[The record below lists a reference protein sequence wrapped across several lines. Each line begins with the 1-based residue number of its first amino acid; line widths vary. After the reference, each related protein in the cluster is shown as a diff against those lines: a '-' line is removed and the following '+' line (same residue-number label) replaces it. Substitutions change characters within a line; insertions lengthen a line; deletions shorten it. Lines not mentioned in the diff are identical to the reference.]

1 MSINVL
7 NRRVHTLTLLTM
19 AVSLGL
25 FGCSDN
31 DNFNGNI
38 DDDTSDSTYAADI
51 QRTEFGIPHIT
62 AKNYKGL
69 GYGVGY
75 AFAEDN
81 ICSLAR
87 EIVIAKGESMRYL
100 GAEGNENSDVFYT
113 WYNSPE
119 RRSGFL
125 GAQDPEVIDAVKGY
139 AAGYNRYLRD
149 TGLFFPIDPGA
160 NASIGGMVA
169 TRASGTNAVRYGS
182 MKDVVLALEVVTASG
197 DIVRTGTRAKKSA
210 AGYDLTRL
218 MVGSEGTLGIVT
230 EVTLKLFGI
239 SECIGSGICHFPTIE
254 DACQAVMLTIQMCL
268 PIARIELLDA
278 MQIKAC
284 NQYANLNLTETPTL
298 FVEFHGTEA
307 SVAEQAQIFT
317 DIIEEFGG
325 TDFAWDTNE
334 AERKR
339 LWQAR
344 HNAYHASSALRP
356 EASALSTDACVP
368 ISRLSECVS
377 ATAKDIEA
385 SGMIGPIVGH
395 VGDGNFHVLL
405 LVDTNNPEEVATA
418 DGIISRLASRA
429 IEMDGT
435 CTGEHGIGQGKQKY
449 MQQEH
454 GNALLLMQAIKSAFD
469 PKNILNPGKIWPE
482 TLLTI

>member
-1 MSINVL
+1 MSSLPDSIMNDSIKPDYGTAIADLKIRFGQQLSTNTAVCEQHGHTMTWLANQPPDAVL
-7 NRRVHTLTLLTM
+7 TVQDKHDVAA
-19 AVSLGL
+19 AVEI
-25 FGCSDN
+25 CN
-31 DNFNGNI
+31 QHHMPVI
-38 DDDTSDSTYAADI
+38 A
-51 QRTEFGIPHIT
+51 FGIGSSLEGQLNAPFG
-62 AKNYKGL
+62 GL
-69 GYGVGY
+69 CIDMHAMDAILQVNNEDLTVTVQPGVT
-75 AFAEDN
+75 
-81 ICSLAR
+81 R
-87 EIVIAKGESMRYL
+87 EQL
-100 GAEGNENSDVFYT
+100 NH
-113 WYNSPE
+113 
-119 RRSGFL
+119 
-125 GAQDPEVIDAVKGY
+125 
-139 AAGYNRYLRD
+139 YLRD

-169 TRASGTNAVRYGS
+169 TRASGTNAVRYGT
-182 MKDVVLALEVVTASG
+182 MKDVVLALEVVTANG

-218 MVGSEGTLGIVT
+218 MIGSEGTLGIVT
-230 EVTLKLFGI
+230 EITLKLFGI

-278 MQIKAC
+278 LQIKAC
-284 NQYANLNLTETPTL
+284 NQYDNLSLTETPTL

-307 SVAEQAQIFT
+307 SVQEQAQIFT
-317 DIIEEFGG
+317 EIIEEFGG
-325 TDFAWDTNE
+325 KDFSWDTNE

-356 EASALSTDACVP
+356 KASALSTDACVP
-368 ISRLSECVS
+368 ISRLAECVS
-377 ATAKDIEA
+377 ETVKDIEA

-405 LVDTNNPEEVATA
+405 LVDTDNPTEIATA
-418 DGIISRLASRA
+418 EDIIGRLAKRA

-454 GNALLLMQAIKSAFD
+454 GNALVLMQAIKAALD
-469 PKNILNPGKIWPE
+469 PNNILNPGKIWPHP
-482 TLLTI
+482 IPASA

>member
-1 MSINVL
+1 MSISDVRIAPLTNEPSVNNNQKDNSDTCNHDAAIKALQAQFGGKLSTNLTVREQHGHTMTWLTNQPPDAVL
-7 NRRVHTLTLLTM
+7 TAQNKHDVAQ
-19 AVSLGL
+19 AVAI
-25 FGCSDN
+25 CN
-31 DNFNGNI
+31 
-38 DDDTSDSTYAADI
+38 
-51 QRTEFGIPHIT
+51 Q
-62 AKNYKGL
+62 YKMPVIAF
-69 GYGVGY
+69 GVGSSLEGQLNAPY
-75 AFAEDN
+75 GGLCIDMHELDAIVQVNNED
-81 ICSLAR
+81 LTVTVQPGVTR
-87 EIVIAKGESMRYL
+87 EQL
-100 GAEGNENSDVFYT
+100 NH
-113 WYNSPE
+113 
-119 RRSGFL
+119 
-125 GAQDPEVIDAVKGY
+125 
-139 AAGYNRYLRD
+139 YLRD

-169 TRASGTNAVRYGS
+169 TRASGTNAVRYGT

-197 DIVRTGTRAKKSA
+197 DIIRTGTRAKKSA

-218 MVGSEGTLGIVT
+218 MIGSEGTLGIVT

-239 SECIGSGICHFPTIE
+239 NECIGSGLCHFPTIE

-278 MQIKAC
+278 LQVKAC
-284 NQYANLNLTETPTL
+284 NQYANLDLVETPTL

-307 SVAEQAQIFT
+307 GVCEQAQTFT

-325 TDFAWDTNE
+325 TDFVWDTNE

-356 EASALSTDACVP
+356 EAKALSTDACVP
-368 ISRLSECVS
+368 ISRLAECVS
-377 ATAKDIEA
+377 ATAKDIEDA
-385 SGMIGPIVGH
+385 GMIGPIVGH

-405 LVDTNNPEEVATA
+405 LVDTDNPEEVAKA
-418 DGIISRLASRA
+418 EDIIGRLAIRA

-454 GNALLLMQAIKSAFD
+454 GNALGMMQAIKSALD
-469 PKNILNPGKIWPE
+469 PNNILNPGKIWP
-482 TLLTI
+482 

>member
-1 MSINVL
+1 MSSLPVSPLNDTLKSDYSDAIAALKTHFGNQLSTNITVCEQHGHTMTWLTNQPPDAVL
-7 NRRVHTLTLLTM
+7 TVQNKDEVAT
-19 AVSLGL
+19 AVEI
-25 FGCSDN
+25 CN
-31 DNFNGNI
+31 QHHMPVI
-38 DDDTSDSTYAADI
+38 A
-51 QRTEFGIPHIT
+51 FGIGSSLEGQLNAP
-62 AKNYKGL
+62 YGGL
-69 GYGVGY
+69 CIDMHAMDAILQVNNEDLTVTVQPGVT
-75 AFAEDN
+75 
-81 ICSLAR
+81 R
-87 EIVIAKGESMRYL
+87 EQL
-100 GAEGNENSDVFYT
+100 NH
-113 WYNSPE
+113 
-119 RRSGFL
+119 
-125 GAQDPEVIDAVKGY
+125 
-139 AAGYNRYLRD
+139 YLRD

-169 TRASGTNAVRYGS
+169 TRASGTNAVRYGT
-182 MKDVVLALEVVTASG
+182 MKDVVLALEVVTANG
-197 DIVRTGTRAKKSA
+197 EIVRTGTRAKKSA

-218 MVGSEGTLGIVT
+218 MIGSEGTLGIVT

-307 SVAEQAQIFT
+307 HVREQAQMFT

-325 TDFAWDTNE
+325 HDFSWDTNE

-368 ISRLSECVS
+368 ISRLAECVS

-405 LVDTNNPEEVATA
+405 LVDTNNPEEIATA
-418 DGIISRLASRA
+418 EAIIGRLATRA

-454 GNALLLMQAIKSAFD
+454 GNALVLMQAIKSALD
-469 PKNILNPGKIWPE
+469 PNNILNPGKIWPQA
-482 TLLTI
+482 LPTI

>member
-1 MSINVL
+1 MSFLPNSLLNDTIKPDYSAAIADLKIRFGQKLSTNTAVCEQHGHTMTWLANQPPDAVL
-7 NRRVHTLTLLTM
+7 TVQDKQDVAA
-19 AVSLGL
+19 AVEI
-25 FGCSDN
+25 CN
-31 DNFNGNI
+31 QHHMPVI
-38 DDDTSDSTYAADI
+38 A
-51 QRTEFGIPHIT
+51 FGIGSSLEGQLNAPFG
-62 AKNYKGL
+62 GL
-69 GYGVGY
+69 CIDMHTMDAILQVNNEDLTVTVQPGVT
-75 AFAEDN
+75 
-81 ICSLAR
+81 R
-87 EIVIAKGESMRYL
+87 EQL
-100 GAEGNENSDVFYT
+100 NH
-113 WYNSPE
+113 
-119 RRSGFL
+119 
-125 GAQDPEVIDAVKGY
+125 
-139 AAGYNRYLRD
+139 YLRD

-169 TRASGTNAVRYGS
+169 TRASGTNAVRYGT
-182 MKDVVLALEVVTASG
+182 MKDVVLALEVVTANG

-218 MVGSEGTLGIVT
+218 MIGSEGTLGIVT

-284 NQYANLNLTETPTL
+284 NQYANLDLTETPTL

-307 SVAEQAQIFT
+307 SVQEQAQMFT

-325 TDFAWDTNE
+325 KDFSWDTNE

-368 ISRLSECVS
+368 ISRLAECVS
-377 ATAKDIEA
+377 ETAKDIEA

-405 LVDTNNPEEVATA
+405 LVDTNNPTEIATA
-418 DGIISRLASRA
+418 EDIIGRLAKRA

-454 GNALLLMQAIKSAFD
+454 GNALVLMQAIKMALD
-469 PKNILNPGKIWPE
+469 PNNILNPGKIWPHP
-482 TLLTI
+482 ISDSAPA

>member
-1 MSINVL
+1 MSSLPDSIMNDSIKPDYGTAIADLKIRFGQQLSTNIAVCEQHGHTMTWLANQPPDAVL
-7 NRRVHTLTLLTM
+7 TVQDKHDVAA
-19 AVSLGL
+19 AVEI
-25 FGCSDN
+25 CN
-31 DNFNGNI
+31 QHHMPVI
-38 DDDTSDSTYAADI
+38 A
-51 QRTEFGIPHIT
+51 FGIGSSLEGQLNAPFG
-62 AKNYKGL
+62 GL
-69 GYGVGY
+69 CIDMHAMDAILQVNNEDLTVTVQPGVT
-75 AFAEDN
+75 
-81 ICSLAR
+81 R
-87 EIVIAKGESMRYL
+87 EQL
-100 GAEGNENSDVFYT
+100 NH
-113 WYNSPE
+113 
-119 RRSGFL
+119 
-125 GAQDPEVIDAVKGY
+125 
-139 AAGYNRYLRD
+139 YLRD

-169 TRASGTNAVRYGS
+169 TRASGTNAVRYGT
-182 MKDVVLALEVVTASG
+182 MKDVVLALEVVTANG

-218 MVGSEGTLGIVT
+218 MIGSEGTLGIVT
-230 EVTLKLFGI
+230 EITLKLFGI

-278 MQIKAC
+278 LQIKAC
-284 NQYANLNLTETPTL
+284 NQYDNLSLTETPTL

-307 SVAEQAQIFT
+307 SVQEQAQIFT
-317 DIIEEFGG
+317 EIIEEFGG
-325 TDFAWDTNE
+325 KDFSWDTNE

-356 EASALSTDACVP
+356 KASALSTDACVP
-368 ISRLSECVS
+368 ISRLAECVS
-377 ATAKDIEA
+377 ETVKDIEA

-405 LVDTNNPEEVATA
+405 LVDTDNPTEIATA
-418 DGIISRLASRA
+418 EDIIGRLAKRA

-454 GNALLLMQAIKSAFD
+454 GNALVLMQAIKAALD
-469 PKNILNPGKIWPE
+469 PNNILNPGKIWPHP
-482 TLLTI
+482 IPASA

>member
-1 MSINVL
+1 MSSLPDSIMNDSIKPDYSAAIADLKIRFGQQLSTNTAVCEQHGHTMTWLANQPPDAVL
-7 NRRVHTLTLLTM
+7 TVQDKHDVAA
-19 AVSLGL
+19 AVEI
-25 FGCSDN
+25 CN
-31 DNFNGNI
+31 QHHMPVI
-38 DDDTSDSTYAADI
+38 A
-51 QRTEFGIPHIT
+51 FGIGSSLEGQLNAPFG
-62 AKNYKGL
+62 GL
-69 GYGVGY
+69 CIDMHAMDAILQVNNEDLTVTVQPGVT
-75 AFAEDN
+75 
-81 ICSLAR
+81 R
-87 EIVIAKGESMRYL
+87 EQL
-100 GAEGNENSDVFYT
+100 NH
-113 WYNSPE
+113 
-119 RRSGFL
+119 
-125 GAQDPEVIDAVKGY
+125 
-139 AAGYNRYLRD
+139 YLRD

-169 TRASGTNAVRYGS
+169 TRASGTNAVRYGT
-182 MKDVVLALEVVTASG
+182 MKDVVLALEVVTANG

-218 MVGSEGTLGIVT
+218 MIGSEGTLGIVT
-230 EVTLKLFGI
+230 EITLKLFGI

-278 MQIKAC
+278 LQIKAC
-284 NQYANLNLTETPTL
+284 NQYDNLSLTETPTL

-307 SVAEQAQIFT
+307 SVQEQAQIFT
-317 DIIEEFGG
+317 EIIEEFGG
-325 TDFAWDTNE
+325 KDFSWDTNE

-356 EASALSTDACVP
+356 KASALSTDACVP
-368 ISRLSECVS
+368 ISRLAECVS
-377 ATAKDIEA
+377 ETAKDIEA

-405 LVDTNNPEEVATA
+405 LVDTDNPTEIATA
-418 DGIISRLASRA
+418 EDIIGRLAKRA

-454 GNALLLMQAIKSAFD
+454 GNALVLMQAIKAALD
-469 PKNILNPGKIWPE
+469 PNNILNPGKIWPHP
-482 TLLTI
+482 IPASA

>member
-1 MSINVL
+1 MSSLPDSIMNDSIKPDYGTAIADLKIRFGQQLSTNTAVCEQHGHTMTWLANQPPDAVL
-7 NRRVHTLTLLTM
+7 TVQDKHDVAA
-19 AVSLGL
+19 AVEI
-25 FGCSDN
+25 CN
-31 DNFNGNI
+31 QHHMPVI
-38 DDDTSDSTYAADI
+38 A
-51 QRTEFGIPHIT
+51 FGIGSSLEGQLNAPFG
-62 AKNYKGL
+62 GL
-69 GYGVGY
+69 CIDMHAMDAILQVNNEDLTVTVQPGVT
-75 AFAEDN
+75 
-81 ICSLAR
+81 R
-87 EIVIAKGESMRYL
+87 EQL
-100 GAEGNENSDVFYT
+100 NH
-113 WYNSPE
+113 
-119 RRSGFL
+119 
-125 GAQDPEVIDAVKGY
+125 
-139 AAGYNRYLRD
+139 YLRD

-169 TRASGTNAVRYGS
+169 TRASGTNAVRYGT
-182 MKDVVLALEVVTASG
+182 MKDVVLALEVVTANG

-218 MVGSEGTLGIVT
+218 MIGSEGTLGIVT
-230 EVTLKLFGI
+230 EITLKLFGI

-278 MQIKAC
+278 LQIKAC
-284 NQYANLNLTETPTL
+284 NQYDNLSLTETPTL

-307 SVAEQAQIFT
+307 SVQEQAQIFT
-317 DIIEEFGG
+317 EIIEEFGG
-325 TDFAWDTNE
+325 KDFSWDTNE

-368 ISRLSECVS
+368 ISRLAECVS
-377 ATAKDIEA
+377 ETAKDIEA

-405 LVDTNNPEEVATA
+405 LVDTDNPTEIATA
-418 DGIISRLASRA
+418 EDIIGRLAKRA

-454 GNALLLMQAIKSAFD
+454 GNALVLMQAIKAALD
-469 PKNILNPGKIWPE
+469 PNNILNPGKIWPHP
-482 TLLTI
+482 IPASA

>member
-1 MSINVL
+1 MSSLPDSIMNDSIKPDYSAAIADLKIRFGQQLSTNTAVCEQHGHTMTWLANQPPDAVL
-7 NRRVHTLTLLTM
+7 TVQDKQDVAA
-19 AVSLGL
+19 AVEI
-25 FGCSDN
+25 CN
-31 DNFNGNI
+31 QHHMPVI
-38 DDDTSDSTYAADI
+38 A
-51 QRTEFGIPHIT
+51 FGI
-62 AKNYKGL
+62 GS
-69 GYGVGY
+69 
-75 AFAEDN
+75 
-81 ICSLAR
+81 SL
-87 EIVIAKGESMRYL
+87 
-100 GAEGNENSDVFYT
+100 EGQL
-113 WYNSPE
+113 NSPF
-119 RRSGFL
+119 GGL
-125 GAQDPEVIDAVKGY
+125 CIDMHAMDAILQVNNEDLTVTVQPGVTREQL
-139 AAGYNRYLRD
+139 NHYLRD

-169 TRASGTNAVRYGS
+169 TRASGTNAVRYGT
-182 MKDVVLALEVVTASG
+182 MKDVVLALEVVTANG

-218 MVGSEGTLGIVT
+218 MIGSEGTLGIVT
-230 EVTLKLFGI
+230 EITLKLFGI

-278 MQIKAC
+278 LQIKAC
-284 NQYANLNLTETPTL
+284 NQYDNLSLTETPTL

-307 SVAEQAQIFT
+307 SVQEQAQIFT
-317 DIIEEFGG
+317 EIIEEFGG
-325 TDFAWDTNE
+325 KDFSWDTNE

-356 EASALSTDACVP
+356 KASALSTDACVP
-368 ISRLSECVS
+368 ISRLAECVS
-377 ATAKDIEA
+377 ETAKDIEA

-405 LVDTNNPEEVATA
+405 LVDTDNPTEIATA
-418 DGIISRLASRA
+418 EDIIGRLAKRA

-454 GNALLLMQAIKSAFD
+454 GNALALMQAIKAALD
-469 PKNILNPGKIWPE
+469 PNNILNPGKIWPHP
-482 TLLTI
+482 IPASA

>member
-1 MSINVL
+1 MSSLPDSIMNDSIKPDYGTAIADLKIRFGQQLSTNTAVCEQHGHTMTWLANQPPDAVL
-7 NRRVHTLTLLTM
+7 TVQDKHDVAA
-19 AVSLGL
+19 AVEI
-25 FGCSDN
+25 CN
-31 DNFNGNI
+31 QHHMPVI
-38 DDDTSDSTYAADI
+38 A
-51 QRTEFGIPHIT
+51 FGIGSSLEGQLNAPFG
-62 AKNYKGL
+62 GL
-69 GYGVGY
+69 CIDMHAMDAILQVNNEDLTVTVQPGVT
-75 AFAEDN
+75 
-81 ICSLAR
+81 R
-87 EIVIAKGESMRYL
+87 EQL
-100 GAEGNENSDVFYT
+100 NH
-113 WYNSPE
+113 
-119 RRSGFL
+119 
-125 GAQDPEVIDAVKGY
+125 
-139 AAGYNRYLRD
+139 YLRD

-169 TRASGTNAVRYGS
+169 TRASGTNAVRYGT
-182 MKDVVLALEVVTASG
+182 MKDVVLALEVVTANG

-218 MVGSEGTLGIVT
+218 MIGSEGTLGIVT
-230 EVTLKLFGI
+230 EITLKLFGI

-278 MQIKAC
+278 LQIKAC
-284 NQYANLNLTETPTL
+284 NQYDNLSLTETPTL

-307 SVAEQAQIFT
+307 SVQEQAQIFT
-317 DIIEEFGG
+317 EIIEEFGG
-325 TDFAWDTNE
+325 KDFSWDTNE

-356 EASALSTDACVP
+356 KASALSTDACVP
-368 ISRLSECVS
+368 ISRLAECVS
-377 ATAKDIEA
+377 ETAKDIEA

-405 LVDTNNPEEVATA
+405 LVDTDNPTEIATA
-418 DGIISRLASRA
+418 EDIIGRLAKRA

-454 GNALLLMQAIKSAFD
+454 GNALVLMQAIKAALD
-469 PKNILNPGKIWPE
+469 PNNILNPGKIWPHS
-482 TLLTI
+482 ISASA